1 MVAVS
6 DPPLF
11 VAVMV
16 YVAAEEVTV
25 GVPEM
30 TPVEPS
36 MFNPEG
42 SEGEMLQVALSPEF
56 EGVMEE
62 MATSL
67 LKVNGEPE

>member
-1 MVAVS
+1 M
-6 DPPLF
+6 
-11 VAVMV
+11 
-16 YVAAEEVTV
+16 AAEAITV

-42 SEGEMLQVALSPEF
+42 SDGDTLQRALSPEL

>member
-1 MVAVS
+1 
-6 DPPLF
+6 
-11 VAVMV
+11 
-16 YVAAEEVTV
+16 
-25 GVPEM
+25 
-30 TPVEPS
+30 